1 MIAMA
6 SQKDARRY
14 HRYSNGGNRMYRFVI
29 NNPKEYADPETLA
42 EYLIRMDAVAEV
54 DVSDSDDYRGLLIK
68 ARFLPGKVPSDVYGF
83 ISSRIS
89 RKYGRIENASTR

>member
-6 SQKDARRY
+6 SQKDASRY
-14 HRYSNGGNRMYRFVI
+14 HGYVSGSRMYKFVI
-29 NNPKEYADPETLA
+29 NSPKESADPETIA

-68 ARFLPGKVPSDVYGF
+68 AKFLPGKVPLNVYGY

>member
-6 SQKDARRY
+6 SQKDAPKY
-14 HRYSNGGNRMYRFVI
+14 HGYASGGSRMYKFVI
-29 NNPKEYADPETLA
+29 NSPKESADPETLA

-54 DVSDSDDYRGLLIK
+54 DVSDSDDYRGLIIK
-68 ARFLPGKVPSDVYGF
+68 ARFLPGRVPSDVYGF
-83 ISSRIS
+83 INSRIS

>member
-6 SQKDARRY
+6 SQKDASRY
-14 HRYSNGGNRMYRFVI
+14 HGYVSGSRMYKFVI
-29 NNPKEYADPETLA
+29 NSPKESADPETIA
-42 EYLIRMDAVAEV
+42 EYLIHMDAVAEV

-68 ARFLPGKVPSDVYGF
+68 ARFLPGKVPLNVYGY